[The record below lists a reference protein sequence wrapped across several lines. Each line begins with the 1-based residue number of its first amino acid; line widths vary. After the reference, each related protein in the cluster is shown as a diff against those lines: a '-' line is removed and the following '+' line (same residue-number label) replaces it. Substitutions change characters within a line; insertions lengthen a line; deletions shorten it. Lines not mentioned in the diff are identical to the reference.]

1 VAEKVK
7 EDALDNSTN
16 ISLTTG
22 RVDLDE
28 SGVFLT
34 EESLDPIR
42 HSSVKEDWEKR
53 EILAVNSPQKGPVT
67 GPKFFE
73 P

>member
-1 VAEKVK
+1 MAEKVTQ
-7 EDALDNSTN
+7 DALDNSTN
-16 ISLTTG
+16 ISLTTD
-22 RVDLDE
+22 RADLDE

-53 EILAVNSPQKGPVT
+53 EIVGVNSPHSGPVT
-67 GPKFFE
+67 GPRFFE